1 MSDQKK
7 KISVREL
14 NDIQKTRLKRHY
26 WNEKRLK
33 EGIRTTF
40 ADFEIIDEI
49 VSDEEIYKAYS
60 RIMFDEDE
68 YLW

>member
-14 NDIQKTRLKRHY
+14 SDIQKTRLKRHY

-33 EGIRTTF
+33 EGKRATF

-49 VSDEEIYKAYS
+49 VSD
-60 RIMFDEDE
+60 
-68 YLW
+68 